1 MVHTLYS
8 YTVLELLLLTQS
20 FLVSQ
25 VGVHCIIEFFLLLLS
40 VAVWFPV
47 QKECGVQLHRGG
59 GEGAGGDQQ

>member
-20 FLVSQ
+20 FLASKLAFY
-25 VGVHCIIEFFLLLLS
+25 CITEFFLLLLS
-40 VAVWFPV
+40 VWFPV